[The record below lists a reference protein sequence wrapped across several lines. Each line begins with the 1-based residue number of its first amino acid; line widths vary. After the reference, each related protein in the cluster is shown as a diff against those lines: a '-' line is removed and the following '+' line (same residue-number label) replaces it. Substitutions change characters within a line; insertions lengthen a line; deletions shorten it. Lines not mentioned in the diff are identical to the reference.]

1 MIFNTFSL
9 KSRFIFL
16 SSVENDEKIYF
27 KLVFWTIFGGDPDGA
42 IKFLYFP
49 QDSQKNGDKEFVSG
63 KIKSII
69 VEQSRISEDHGEIK
83 SIKTIDKNINK
94 NSARIKIQ
102 VEFKDGKTT
111 SESFKLIKSNGGWKV
126 NMFKS

>member
-1 MIFNTFSL
+1 M
-9 KSRFIFL
+9 
-16 SSVENDEKIYF
+16 DY
-27 KLVFWTIFGGDPDGA
+27 FGGDPDGA
-42 IKFLYFP
+42 IKLLYFP
-49 QDSQKNGDKEFVSG
+49 QDSQKNGDKEFVSE

-69 VEQSRISEDHGEIK
+69 VEQSRISEHHDEIK

-102 VEFKDGKTT
+102 VEFKDGKAT